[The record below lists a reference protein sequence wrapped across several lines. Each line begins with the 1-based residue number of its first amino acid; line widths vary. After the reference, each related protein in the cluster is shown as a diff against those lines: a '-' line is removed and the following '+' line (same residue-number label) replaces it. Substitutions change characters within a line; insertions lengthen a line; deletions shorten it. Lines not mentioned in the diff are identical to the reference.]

1 MLRTHKSDLEW
12 SLILNAD
19 IPKKVFDRNFSRKSV
34 SNINYLI
41 HWTNAKIVVT
51 STWRNNFSVEELKV
65 IFKNQG
71 ILGNVVDKTGV
82 GLTRGEEIIEWLDS
96 NEVDRYVV
104 IDDQIKDII
113 IHIDE
118 KKVIH
123 VNSQIGFEDQELVDK
138 AIDILL

>member
-1 MLRTHKSDLEW
+1 M
-12 SLILNAD
+12 NAE
-19 IPKKVFDRNFSRKSV
+19 IPKKVFDRNFSKLAV

-51 STWRNNFSVEELKV
+51 STWRNNFTIEELKS
-65 IFKNQG
+65 IFKKQG
-71 ILGNVVDKTGV
+71 IHGEVVDKTGI
-82 GLTRGEEIIEWLDS
+82 GLSRGEEILEWLDS
-96 NEVDRYVV
+96 NVVDKYVV
-104 IDDQIKDII
+104 IDDQVKDIL

-138 AIDILL
+138 TIDILL